1 MNQYELAQI
10 EAETAR
16 QESINARLREL
27 NNAMADLRF
36 GYERFGYE
44 RLKTIVNALEAKIQ
58 EGGAK

>member
-16 QESINARLREL
+16 QESINARPREL
-27 NNAMADLRF
+27 NNAMADL
-36 GYERFGYE
+36 RFGYE